1 MRGGRES
8 VHELDVPRILEHTVS
23 AQVKDRPNN
32 KLGQIFR
39 AGGMELGIEW
49 GLLERRNQRR
59 NVGWGWHVQHYQNL
73 MERLVL
79 RDGE

>member
-23 AQVKDRPNN
+23 AQVKDRPND

-39 AGGMELGIEW
+39 AGGMELGIE
-49 GLLERRNQRR
+49 
-59 NVGWGWHVQHYQNL
+59 
-73 MERLVL
+73 
-79 RDGE
+79 